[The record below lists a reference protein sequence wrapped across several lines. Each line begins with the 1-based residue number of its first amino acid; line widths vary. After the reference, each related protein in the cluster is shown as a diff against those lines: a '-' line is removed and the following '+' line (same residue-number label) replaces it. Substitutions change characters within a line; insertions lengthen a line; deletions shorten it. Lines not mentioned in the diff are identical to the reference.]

1 MKHKQRETVY
11 IITTIDNLDSTVDFE
26 DQSPETFDRLEDAL
40 ADAQATTR
48 EYGLRSYVYECI
60 PIRQV
65 DRGKIRVTK
74 LKLQGGEN
82 NGN

>member
-11 IITTIDNLDSTVDFE
+11 IITDIGNLDNLVDFE
-26 DQSPETFDRLEDAL
+26 DQAPLTFDRLEYAL
-40 ADAQATTR
+40 EEAKDTTR

-74 LKLQGGEN
+74 LQGGME
-82 NGN
+82 

>member
-26 DQSPETFDRLEDAL
+26 DQSPVTFDRLEDAL
-40 ADAQATTR
+40 DEAKATTS
-48 EYGLRSYVYECI
+48 EYGLRSYVYKCI

-74 LKLQGGEN
+74 LKMQEGG
-82 NGN
+82 GI

>member
-26 DQSPETFDRLEDAL
+26 DQSPVTFDRLEDAL
-40 ADAQATTR
+40 DEAKATTS
-48 EYGLRSYVYECI
+48 EYGLRSYVYKCI

-74 LKLQGGEN
+74 LKMQD
-82 NGN
+82 